1 MNWRA
6 RLFRNFFSKHPD
18 VYVQETVTAAPHD
31 TDRELFITD
40 LCQRLPYKV
49 VCYAPDHEY
58 GETGIL
64 CSVDLFGNTDP
75 NIYIQYPKGNV
86 LSFFPSEIK
95 PYLRPMSDMT
105 EEEHKELADLINDE
119 SLLTG
124 DPAQTVCLHC
134 GVVIDFHNAHH
145 LDWRGL
151 IPRNLAIEAPE
162 GMYNN

>member
-1 MNWRA
+1 MTPED
-6 RLFRNFFSKHPD
+6 K
-18 VYVQETVTAAPHD
+18 
-31 TDRELFITD
+31 ELLYTD
-40 LCQRLPYKV
+40 LCQRLPYGV
-49 VCYAPDHEY
+49 RINVRHRIQNDCTELEERTLTPMWLAAVRPDRI
-58 GETGIL
+58 GDIT
-64 CSVDLFGNTDP
+64 
-75 NIYIQYPKGNV
+75 
-86 LSFFPSEIK
+86 
-95 PYLRPMSDMT
+95 PYLRPMGSMT
-105 EEEHKELADLINDE
+105 KEEHKELTNLINDE